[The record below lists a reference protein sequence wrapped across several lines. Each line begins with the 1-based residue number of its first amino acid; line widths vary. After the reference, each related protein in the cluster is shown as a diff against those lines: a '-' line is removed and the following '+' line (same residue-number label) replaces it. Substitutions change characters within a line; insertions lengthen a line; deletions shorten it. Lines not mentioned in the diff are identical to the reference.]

1 MFSTRALSAVFV
13 VLAAAI
19 AILAGEPWFS
29 LGIAACAVL
38 ALNELYRM
46 FGVAGYTPFRFTGLI
61 LAVLM
66 VGTATFELSEPLL
79 GLVVTTVVMV
89 LLVQAIFFTSDKK
102 AFVNWALTVGGAFYI
117 GWLLRYVIL
126 VRHLGGDGN
135 IIDIITQGILPQG
148 IAWAAVLFCATWLV
162 DTGAYLV
169 GSRFGRHKMTPVLS
183 PKKTWEGA
191 VGGVLF
197 TIITVVALI
206 PLFRLSD
213 NYPMIILL
221 GVVIGVVAQIG
232 DLVESFFKRQVGV
245 KDSGNLIPGH
255 GGMFDRIDS
264 LLFTGAGMYYFV
276 VFFMQV
282 ST

>member
-66 VGTATFELSEPLL
+66 VGTGTFELSEPLL

-126 VRHLGGDGN
+126 VRHLGGDGT